1 MSTPTRADLPSSG
14 GLTLAVERWDPEG
27 GPRGVVHLTHGMGE
41 HVLRYAPLAHSLTA
55 RGFVVLGADQR
66 GHGAT
71 AREAGTTPGD
81 LGEGGWAELVADI
94 GRLVARTRRELP
106 GLPLVLL
113 GHSMGSFAV
122 QQYLLDHSGDVDAA
136 VLTGTSLVDV
146 MATQIDPTAPV
157 DLSGFNA
164 PFAPARTGYDWL
176 SRDPDEVDAYVA
188 DPWCGFGLDAAG
200 TAGMF
205 AGGRGMA
212 DAARLGAMRPEL
224 PVYVAVGEA
233 DPVGGPL
240 VLASMLVERY
250 ASVGLTDV
258 VFRSYPG
265 ARHEV
270 FNETNRDEV
279 VADLLAWLDRVVPT
293 A

>member
-1 MSTPTRADLPSSG
+1 MTTSTRADLPSSG
-14 GLTLAVERWDPEG
+14 GLTLAVHRWDPDG
-27 GPRGVVHLTHGMGE
+27 APRGVVHLTHGMGE
-41 HVLRYAPLAHSLTA
+41 HLLRYDSLARALTA

-81 LGEGGWAELVADI
+81 LGTGGWDELVADV
-94 GRLVARTRRELP
+94 GRLVDRSRAEFG

-122 QQYLLDHSGDVDAA
+122 QQYLLEHSRDVDAA

-146 MATQIDPTAPV
+146 IAGQLDPTAPL

-164 PFAPARTGYDWL
+164 PFAPARTDFDWL
-176 SRDPDEVDAYVA
+176 TRDPDQVDAYVA
-188 DPWCGFGLDAAG
+188 DPWCGFGLDGAG

-205 AGGRGMA
+205 AGGHGVA
-212 DAARLGAMRPEL
+212 DAARLSSMRSDL

-250 ASVGLTDV
+250 AGG
-258 VFRSYPG
+258 R
-265 ARHEV
+265 
-270 FNETNRDEV
+270 
-279 VADLLAWLDRVVPT
+279 ADRRGVPFLSRVRGTRCSTRPT
-293 A
+293 ATRSSPS